1 MIAIALGAD
10 ANPALN
16 MPKLC
21 PNFQALSFEH
31 PVGAKYM
38 SFFWDGFSHYL
49 ARLNPKIARLFLL

>member
-16 MPKLC
+16 MSKLC
-21 PNFQALSFEH
+21 PNFQALFFEH

-49 ARLNPKIARLFLL
+49 AHLNPKIGRLFLL